1 MKNVATTLKNWFR
14 SYRLK
19 LSKQFLDKEPDVV
32 KTPGFFLSEA
42 GEYFPGSTVTA
53 PSSSNLM
60 ALVLI
65 LLTAGFVIIYSSSY
79 IYASEKYA
87 DGLFFVKRQVFAAA
101 MGAMV
106 FAFTSRLA
114 PKHWEKLIKFG
125 FVISLL
131 LVALTFVPGVASRAG
146 GASRWISIMGLR
158 FQPGE
163 ILKFFAIAFAATE
176 IARRADREAVTSPF
190 VSQFLGP
197 FLYLLPAL
205 ILLILQPDFGSCV
218 LIILSVVIMIFV
230 SGVSIKNLTQFTLGL
245 LGMFTLVI
253 ASSPYRRARVLGY
266 LDPWSDPSH
275 KGFQIIQSLTAFFNG
290 KWFGVGLGNSKEKL
304 FYLPEAHN
312 DFIFAVVGEE
322 IGAVGVVAFIVLYGI
337 LILQGLR
344 IARAQSDR
352 LHRLLAVGFS
362 ACLGLQA
369 FMNMA
374 VVLALVPTK
383 GLSLPLLSYGGTSLV
398 VTLAVLGLLS
408 NLAERVRS

>member
-1 MKNVATTLKNWFR
+1 MKNVAITLKNWFR
-14 SYRLK
+14 SYK
-19 LSKQFLDKEPDVV
+19 IKIPKQLLFRKPGVF
-32 KTPGFFLSEA
+32 KTSGFSISDAEQYVA
-42 GEYFPGSTVTA
+42 GSSMA
-53 PSSSNLM
+53 SPSSSNLM
-60 ALVLI
+60 ALALI

-79 IYASEKYA
+79 IYSFEKYG
-87 DGLFFVKRQVFAAA
+87 DGLFFVKRQVFAALV
-101 MGAMV
+101 GAFV
-106 FAFTSRLA
+106 FVFTSRLA
-114 PKHWEKLIKFG
+114 PRHWVKVIKFG
-125 FVISLL
+125 FAASLL
-131 LVALTFVPGVASRAG
+131 LVGLTFVPGVASRAG
-146 GASRWISIMGLR
+146 GASRWISILGLR

-176 IARRADREAVTSPF
+176 IARRADRSAVTSPF
-190 VSQFLGP
+190 VSQLLGP

-205 ILLILQPDFGSCV
+205 VLLILQPDFGSCV
-218 LIILSVVIMIFV
+218 LMVLSVVIMIFV
-230 SGVSIKNLTQFTLGL
+230 SGVSAKHLTQFLVGMLGL
-245 LGMFTLVI
+245 FALVI

-275 KGFQIIQSLTAFFNG
+275 KGFQIIQSLTAFYNG

-322 IGAVGVVAFIVLYGI
+322 VGVVGVITFIVLYGV

-344 IARAQSDR
+344 IARAQRDL

-369 FMNMA
+369 FMNMS

-398 VTLAVLGLLS
+398 VTLAVLGLLT
-408 NLAERVRS
+408 NLAERARP